1 MKLHGF
7 NKVSLKANNYLLN
20 FKNDQAFESG
30 CKVEE
35 DKIFS
40 GLGLIELENPLNNL
54 APIEYFSTVKNEYVY
69 CADNNIYCI
78 NESGYERVGML
89 NFKGKPKFIE
99 LSFYGKPNA
108 YALYDGSLYPLTDI
122 GAEIGVIKCDNC
134 QTVNGYFFC
143 EKGYELYFAPAI
155 DIYEKGYDAS
165 NVNCAIFDINDGKV
179 LGVFQ
184 VDNEVKVITE
194 NRAYSFNLTNDLSR
208 AEIKCEKFFCERVS
222 GAITVND
229 TLYLIGKTQIL
240 EYSNCHKGGV
250 QLPFEIES
258 VVRVGKYQNNLVV
271 HLLSNGKEKIVILSK
286 DKNIKVICVDRL
298 IHNGNG
304 KFICKQNNKFYAL
317 GLAKNCYYESKKI
330 PLKLDKEKC
339 HLIAVS
345 FNSKSQGVFTV
356 CGDFGSKEYNV
367 ITGENYIKL
376 NAFSKHFTFKFY
388 LEECAEISKFNA
400 QYTE

>member
-7 NKVSLKANNYLLN
+7 NKVSLKVNKHLLN

-35 DKIFS
+35 DKLFS
-40 GLGLIELENPLNNL
+40 GIGLIELENSLNNL
-54 APIEYFSTVKNEYVY
+54 APIEYFSCAKNEYVY
-69 CADNNIYCI
+69 CADNNIYSI
-78 NESGYERVGML
+78 TKSGYERVGML
-89 NFKGKPKFIE
+89 NFKGKPKFVE
-99 LSFYGKPNA
+99 LSFYGKPNP

-122 GAEIGVIKCDNC
+122 GAEIGIIKCDNC
-134 QTVNGYFFC
+134 QTEKGYFFC

-155 DIYEKGYDAS
+155 DIYEKGYDAI

-179 LGVFQ
+179 LGVY
-184 VDNEVKVITE
+184 KVNDELKIITE
-194 NRAYSFNLTNDLSR
+194 NRAYSLNLTNDLSR

-222 GAITVND
+222 GAITVNGA
-229 TLYLIGKTQIL
+229 LYLIGKTQIL
-240 EYSNCHKGGV
+240 EYSNSDKGGV
-250 QLPFEIES
+250 PLPFEIES
-258 VVRVGKYQNNLVV
+258 VLSLGKYQNNLVV
-271 HLLSNGKEKIVILSK
+271 HLLSNGKEKIIVLSK
-286 DKNIKVICVDRL
+286 DKSIKVICVDGL

-304 KFICKQNNKFYAL
+304 KFICKQNNMFYEL

-345 FNSKSQGVFTV
+345 FNSKTKGVFSV
-356 CGDFGSKEYNV
+356 FGDFGSKEYN
-367 ITGENYIKL
+367 INAGENYIKL

-388 LEECAEISKFNA
+388 LESGAEITEFSA